1 MLAEN
6 INQGVIVTDV
16 NIQTGSSIWRSEM
29 KSLAA
34 ILVSQIQYIEFP
46 LGAAF
51 FLLFFFDD
59 CYNVMNAQHKTEKS
73 NCF

>member
-29 KSLAA
+29 KSLAV

-46 LGAAF
+46 IGVA
-51 FLLFFFDD
+51 FFFDD
-59 CYNVMNAQHKTEKS
+59 CWNVMNDQNETEKS
-73 NCF
+73 CSHC